1 MVHFFKTC
9 LEKMKKNRKGSLY
22 YDLERIKYM
31 DFWKNMCN
39 FHIHQLLV
47 AFNSLF
53 PSIRWSLP
61 TLLVKTQPNTI
72 ILFYCIFSKTS
83 NVFFTTTL
91 VC

>member
-1 MVHFFKTC
+1 
-9 LEKMKKNRKGSLY
+9 MKKNRKGSLY

-31 DFWKNMCN
+31 DFWKHMCN

-72 ILFYCIFSKTS
+72 ILFYCIFFQRLPTYFLQPRWCAESD
-83 NVFFTTTL
+83 FFEL
-91 VC
+91 QIK